1 MDICNFF
8 GSSSFKS
15 ATSSLRE
22 GSVSEED
29 SEAPPYKRPCAVPSS
44 AATSRKYN
52 KKWAKDFPWL
62 EYDGNFQGA
71 SCKICRK
78 VETRGQSSQGSG
90 GVCVTKP
97 FQNWKKAVQKMKEH
111 ASSESHLRQVEAELI
126 VSRGETV
133 VHQLQRF
140 GDSERSKN
148 RKSIKALLG
157 CTHYLCKHYIPHTT
171 NFSKLIDLIVSCGGK
186 DLEEFVRK
194 AAKNASYTS
203 TDAVTDF
210 VEAIGV
216 WVDELQVNRVRNA
229 PFFSL
234 MADECVDV
242 ANIEELSVYCRW
254 VENGVSVEHFME
266 ILPLKKTNAQSIY
279 SVLLDWLKKK
289 DLQCSKL
296 VGMGFDGAATF
307 AGRNWVCK
315 HVWRSM
321 HLIQSSSSATAISF
335 NWLVFNLQTALRES
349 NTFIQHWLHFGIF
362 FTIRR
367 RDARIV

>member
-1 MDICNFF
+1 MDIHIFF
-8 GSSSFKS
+8 GSSSSKS

-22 GSVSEED
+22 GSESEEN
-29 SEAPPYKRPCAVPSS
+29 SRNEAPPSKRPCAVPSS

-71 SCKICRK
+71 FCKICRK

-90 GVCVTKP
+90 GVWVTKP

-111 ASSESHLRQVEAELI
+111 ASSESHLRQVQAKLI

-133 VHQLQRF
+133 VHKLQRF

-148 RKSIKALLG
+148 RKAIKALLG
-157 CTHYLCKHYIPHTT
+157 CTHYLCKLHIPHT
-171 NFSKLIDLIVSCGGK
+171 KLIDLIVSCGGK

-216 WVDELQVNRVRNA
+216 WVDELQGGTTPETNEIVTNICSCHN
-229 PFFSL
+229 FFP
-234 MADECVDV
+234 
-242 ANIEELSVYCRW
+242 LS
-254 VENGVSVEHFME
+254 SV
-266 ILPLKKTNAQSIY
+266 
-279 SVLLDWLKKK
+279 
-289 DLQCSKL
+289 
-296 VGMGFDGAATF
+296 
-307 AGRNWVCK
+307 
-315 HVWRSM
+315 
-321 HLIQSSSSATAISF
+321 
-335 NWLVFNLQTALRES
+335 
-349 NTFIQHWLHFGIF
+349 
-362 FTIRR
+362 
-367 RDARIV
+367 

>member
-1 MDICNFF
+1 
-8 GSSSFKS
+8 
-15 ATSSLRE
+15 
-22 GSVSEED
+22 
-29 SEAPPYKRPCAVPSS
+29 
-44 AATSRKYN
+44 
-52 KKWAKDFPWL
+52 
-62 EYDGNFQGA
+62 
-71 SCKICRK
+71 
-78 VETRGQSSQGSG
+78 
-90 GVCVTKP
+90 
-97 FQNWKKAVQKMKEH
+97 MKEH

-148 RKSIKALLG
+148 RKAIKALLG
-157 CTHYLCKHYIPHTT
+157 CTHYLCKQHIPHTT

-254 VENGVSVEHFME
+254 VENGVPVEHFME
-266 ILPLKKTNAQSIY
+266 IVPLKKMNAQSIY
-279 SVLLDWLKKK
+279 SVLLDWL
-289 DLQCSKL
+289 
-296 VGMGFDGAATF
+296 
-307 AGRNWVCK
+307 
-315 HVWRSM
+315 
-321 HLIQSSSSATAISF
+321 
-335 NWLVFNLQTALRES
+335 
-349 NTFIQHWLHFGIF
+349 
-362 FTIRR
+362 
-367 RDARIV
+367 

>member
-1 MDICNFF
+1 MSSLGFEESACIKARPIVFFQAQRISKFSVLVPVIKMDIHNFF
-8 GSSSFKS
+8 GSSSSKS

-22 GSVSEED
+22 GSESEED
-29 SEAPPYKRPCAVPSS
+29 STNEAPPSKRPCAVPSS

-71 SCKICRK
+71 FCKICRK

-90 GVCVTKP
+90 GVWVTKP

-133 VHQLQRF
+133 VSQLQRF

-148 RKSIKALLG
+148 RKTIKALLG
-157 CTHYLCKHYIPHTT
+157 CTHYLCKQHIPHTS
-171 NFSKLIDLIVSCGGK
+171 NFSQLIDLIVSCGGK

-216 WVDELQVNRVRNA
+216 WVDELQVNWVCNA

-254 VENGVSVEHFME
+254 VENGVPVEHFMD

-296 VGMGFDGAATF
+296 IGMGFDGAATF
-307 AGRNWVCK
+307 AGKKSGV
-315 HVWRSM
+315 
-321 HLIQSSSSATAISF
+321 
-335 NWLVFNLQTALRES
+335 
-349 NTFIQHWLHFGIF
+349 
-362 FTIRR
+362 
-367 RDARIV
+367 

>member
-1 MDICNFF
+1 MDICDFF
-8 GSSSFKS
+8 GSSSSKS

-22 GSVSEED
+22 GSESEED
-29 SEAPPYKRPCAVPSS
+29 STNEAPPSKRPCAVPSS

-52 KKWAKDFPWL
+52 KKWAKDFPRL

-71 SCKICRK
+71 FCKICRK

-90 GVCVTKP
+90 GVWVTKP

-126 VSRGETV
+126 VGSGETV

-148 RKSIKALLG
+148 RKAIKALLG
-157 CTHYLCKHYIPHTT
+157 CTHYLCKQHIPHTT

-229 PFFSL
+229 PFFS
-234 MADECVDV
+234 
-242 ANIEELSVYCRW
+242 
-254 VENGVSVEHFME
+254 
-266 ILPLKKTNAQSIY
+266 
-279 SVLLDWLKKK
+279 
-289 DLQCSKL
+289 
-296 VGMGFDGAATF
+296 
-307 AGRNWVCK
+307 
-315 HVWRSM
+315 
-321 HLIQSSSSATAISF
+321 
-335 NWLVFNLQTALRES
+335 
-349 NTFIQHWLHFGIF
+349 
-362 FTIRR
+362 
-367 RDARIV
+367 

>member
-1 MDICNFF
+1 MCSTIICCN
-8 GSSSFKS
+8 
-15 ATSSLRE
+15 L
-22 GSVSEED
+22 SEIQQEVG
-29 SEAPPYKRPCAVPSS
+29 KRFSMARIWWQLPRCNLLNMQ
-44 AATSRKYN
+44 K
-52 KKWAKDFPWL
+52 
-62 EYDGNFQGA
+62 G
-71 SCKICRK
+71 
-78 VETRGQSSQGSG
+78 ETRGQSSQGNG
-90 GVCVTKP
+90 GLWVTKP

-111 ASSESHLRQVEAELI
+111 ASNESHLRQVEAELI

-148 RKSIKALLG
+148 RKAIKALLG
-157 CTHYLCKHYIPHTT
+157 CTHYLCKQHIPHIT

-216 WVDELQVNRVRNA
+216 WVDELQVNMVCNA

-254 VENGVSVEHFME
+254 VENGVPVEHFME

-279 SVLLDWLKKK
+279 SMLLDWLKKK

-296 VGMGFDGAATF
+296 IGMGFDGAATV
-307 AGRNWVCK
+307 AGKKSGVQARLKK
-315 HVWRSM
+315 HAPHSVFV
-321 HLIQSSSSATAISF
+321 HCHCHKLQLACVQSANSTEGIKHIYTTLTTLWKFFHYSPKRCQ
-335 NWLVFNLQTALRES
+335 NLKE
-349 NTFIQHWLHFGIF
+349 
-362 FTIRR
+362 IRKY
-367 RDARIV
+367 

>member
-1 MDICNFF
+1 M
-8 GSSSFKS
+8 
-15 ATSSLRE
+15 ATSK
-22 GSVSEED
+22 VHF
-29 SEAPPYKRPCAVPSS
+29 A
-44 AATSRKYN
+44 KYAERL
-52 KKWAKDFPWL
+52 KP
-62 EYDGNFQGA
+62 G
-71 SCKICRK
+71 
-78 VETRGQSSQGSG
+78 GQSSQGIG

-97 FQNWKKAVQKMKEH
+97 FQNWKTTVQKMKEH
-111 ASSESHLRQVEAELI
+111 ASSESHLKQVEAKLI

-133 VHQLQRF
+133 VHQQQHF

-148 RKSIKALLG
+148 RKAIKALLG
-157 CTHYLCKHYIPHTT
+157 CTHYLCKQHIPHTT

-216 WVDELQVNRVRNA
+216 WVDELQVNRVCNA

-254 VENGVSVEHFME
+254 VKNLVPVEHFME

-279 SVLLDWLKKK
+279 SV
-289 DLQCSKL
+289 
-296 VGMGFDGAATF
+296 
-307 AGRNWVCK
+307 
-315 HVWRSM
+315 
-321 HLIQSSSSATAISF
+321 
-335 NWLVFNLQTALRES
+335 
-349 NTFIQHWLHFGIF
+349 
-362 FTIRR
+362 
-367 RDARIV
+367 